1 MPSPIIAALDPEH
14 SDDAPLMVAAA
25 LSRVTGAP
33 LIALSAYLHD
43 PITNAVSAGS
53 VDEDLRADALQE
65 LERRAGDSGADLM
78 VRGGPS
84 PARVLHDAAA
94 ELDACLVVVGSTRR
108 GRIGRVMPGS
118 TAERLLHG
126 APCPVAVTPAKL
138 AAGWSPRHVGVG
150 FVDVEDAHGA
160 VRAAAAIARAGHANL
175 VACTAVE
182 PITRSQSAVIEPYR
196 ADGLIDTATGSARRA
211 LDQVLALMPSGVA
224 ATSDVVVGSPADA
237 LTELSRH
244 VDLLVCGS
252 RAYGP
257 TSHVLLG
264 SVTHAVIRDA
274 SCTVVVVPRGTHNAL
289 VRALAPAAQA
299 TSR

>member
-14 SDDAPLMVAAA
+14 SDDSPLLVAAV
-25 LSRVTGAP
+25 LSRLTGAP
-33 LIALSAYLHD
+33 LIALSAFLHD
-43 PITNAVSAGS
+43 PITNAVSAGR
-53 VDEDLRADALQE
+53 VDEELRADTLRALE
-65 LERRAGDSGADLM
+65 LRAGESGAELL

-84 PARVLHDAAA
+84 PARVLHAAA
-94 ELDACLVVVGSTRR
+94 DDLNACLVVVGSTRR
-108 GRIGRVMPGS
+108 GRVGRVMPGS

-126 APCPVAVTPAKL
+126 APCPVAVTPAQL
-138 AAGWSPRHVGVG
+138 TAGWTPRHIGVG

-160 VRAAAAIARAGHANL
+160 LRAAAAIARATGADL
-175 VACTAVE
+175 VASTVVE

-196 ADGLIDTATGSARRA
+196 ADGLIDTAIANARRA
-211 LDQVLALMPSGVA
+211 LDQVLELVPSGVA
-224 ATSDVVVGSPADA
+224 ATGDVVVGAPADA
-237 LTELSRH
+237 LSDLSGR

-252 RAYGP
+252 RDYGP
-257 TSHVLLG
+257 ARHVLVG

-274 SCTVVVVPRGTHNAL
+274 SCPVILVPRGTHNAL

>member
-14 SDDAPLMVAAA
+14 RDDAPLVAGAA
-25 LSRVTGAP
+25 LARLTGAP
-33 LIALSAYLHD
+33 LIALSSYLHD
-43 PITNAVSAGS
+43 PITNAVSAGR
-53 VDEDLRADALQE
+53 VDEELRADALRE

-84 PARVLHDAAA
+84 PARVLHDATV
-94 ELDACLVVVGSTRR
+94 ELNACLVVVGSTRR
-108 GRIGRVMPGS
+108 GSVGRVMPGS

-126 APCPVAVTPAKL
+126 APCPVAVTPPEL
-138 AAGWSPRHVGVG
+138 AAGWTPRRVAVG

-160 VRAAAAIARAGHANL
+160 VRAAAAIARAGHGDLLAS
-175 VACTAVE
+175 TAVE
-182 PITRSQSAVIEPYR
+182 PITGSQSAVIEPYR
-196 ADGLIDTATGSARRA
+196 ADGLVDSAIGSARRA
-211 LDQVLALMPSGVA
+211 LEQVLALLPSDLA
-224 ATSDVVVGSPADA
+224 ATSEVVVDSPAHA
-237 LTELSRH
+237 LTALSGR

-257 TSHVLLG
+257 ARHVLLG
-264 SVTHAVIRDA
+264 SVTHAVLRDA
-274 SCTVVVVPRGTHNAL
+274 SCPVIVVPRGTHNAL